1 MTERELL
8 DAVREACRWSAL
20 LVYHTHESRRSEHGF
35 PDLVVV
41 GPHGVIFRELKADR
55 GRLTP
60 DQRVWLDRLTEAGA
74 DADVWRPDDWPTRVL
89 AALAGIGGRCL
100 PVARTEAAS

>member
-20 LVYHTHESRRSEHGF
+20 LVYHTHDSRRSEPGF

-41 GPHGVIFRELKADR
+41 GPHGVIFRELKAFS
-55 GRLTP
+55 GRLTA
-60 DQRVWLDRLTEAGA
+60 DQRRWLDRLTEAGA
-74 DADVWRPDDWPTRVL
+74 DADVWRPDAWPTRVL
-89 AALAGIGGRCL
+89 AELSAIGGRL
-100 PVARTEAAS
+100 SITPSEAAS